1 MRTVADARLSVRTS
15 LNSDLIESPAAMS
28 LATTEP
34 LLPDRH
40 PICRGKVREMYEVQP
55 DEMELYDAGEDRL
68 LMVATD
74 HISTFDCVH
83 ETDIPDKGKVLT
95 ALSVFWF
102 EQTRDI
108 GPNHLISETKVPVEV
123 VGRTLLIERLEMFA
137 VECVVRGYLAGSAW
151 SDYRKTGGVS
161 GVELP
166 TGLEEG
172 SRLPAPIFTPATKAE
187 TGSHDE
193 NIDMDSAASL
203 VGGRAVMEEL
213 SRLSIALY
221 SFAADYALERGI
233 ILADTKFEFG
243 RKRDRRIAL
252 ADEVLTP
259 DSSRF
264 WPADDYR
271 PGRPQPSFDK
281 QFVRDWATS
290 TDWDKTFPGP
300 ALPDEVVEGTR
311 ARYIEAYERITE
323 RSFSDWLALR
333 SSLA

>member
-1 MRTVADARLSVRTS
+1 MT
-15 LNSDLIESPAAMS
+15 

-34 LLPDRH
+34 LLPGLRL
-40 PICRGKVREMYEVQP
+40 IGRGKVREMYEVQP

-95 ALSVFWF
+95 GLSVFWF
-102 EQTRDI
+102 EQTTSI
-108 GPNHLISETKVPVEV
+108 CPNHMISATKVPAETI
-123 VGRTLLIERLEMFA
+123 GRTLLIERLDMFA

-151 SDYRKTGGVS
+151 SDYRTTGRVC
-161 GVELP
+161 GVEIP
-166 TGLEEG
+166 SGLEEG
-172 SRLPAPIFTPATKAE
+172 SKLPDPIFTPATKAE

-193 NIDMDSAASL
+193 NIDMESAASF
-203 VGGRAVMEEL
+203 VGGRVVIDEL
-213 SRLSIALY
+213 RRLSIALY
-221 SFAADYALERGI
+221 SFAAEYALERGI

-243 RKRDRRIAL
+243 RKADGRITL

-271 PGRPQPSFDK
+271 PGQSQPSFDK

-290 TDWDKTFPGP
+290 TGWDKTPPGP

-311 ARYIEAYERITE
+311 ARYVEAYERITE

-333 SSLA
+333 SSVAV